1 MIDADF
7 QILIDQIKQT
17 RVPKKV
23 RARSIVQAF
32 GFEKRTPYQRSVIDA
47 YFDSAEMEVIPHYGN
62 VWIDSLVEIRPKEL
76 ATRKVAMDP
85 IRRLRELQ
93 SANNENVACVT
104 PGQALNVATTIM
116 LQNNYSQLPVTN
128 NGKRGL
134 LGYISWE
141 TIGVAHSQNVQS
153 GVIKDYMSS
162 NVISM
167 SIDTPLMTAIQ
178 SVYDH
183 DFIVVED
190 ETHLVCGIVTTADIS
205 SQYLDRT
212 APFTMLEEVENH
224 LRSMIDGKILKK
236 HLEEAAQDKSHPICN
251 IDDLCFGDYITLLG
265 KHWDRMELSS
275 VDKSSFLERMERIR
289 LIRNDIMHFNPDSI
303 SDEDRVCLA
312 STVRYLRII
321 DGKN

>member
-1 MIDADF
+1 MVNAEF

-17 RVPKKV
+17 RIPKKV
-23 RARSIVQAF
+23 RARSIVRAF
-32 GFEKRTPYQRSVIDA
+32 GFEKRTSRQRGVIDSF
-47 YFDSAEMEVIPHYGN
+47 FDLEEMEVVPHYGN
-62 VWIDSLVEIRPKEL
+62 VWIDAFVEIRPKEL

-85 IRRLRELQ
+85 IRRLCELQ

-104 PGQALNVATTIM
+104 PGQSLNVATTIM
-116 LQNNYSQLPVTN
+116 LQNNYSQLPVTTK
-128 NGKRGL
+128 GKRGL
-134 LGYISWE
+134 IGYISWE
-141 TIGVAHSQNVQS
+141 TIGIAHFQNVQS

-162 NVISM
+162 KVISM
-167 SIDTPLMTAIQ
+167 SINTPLLTAIQ

-183 DFIVVED
+183 EFIVVED

-212 APFTMLEEVENH
+212 APFTMLEEIENH
-224 LRSMIDGKILKK
+224 LRTIIDGKILKK
-236 HLEEAAQDKSHPICN
+236 QMEEVAQDKSHPICN

-275 VDKSSFLERMERIR
+275 VDKSSFLERMEKVR
-289 LIRNDIMHFNPDSI
+289 LIRNDIMHFNPDTI
-303 SDEDRVCLA
+303 SDEDKACLV

-321 DGKN
+321 DNN